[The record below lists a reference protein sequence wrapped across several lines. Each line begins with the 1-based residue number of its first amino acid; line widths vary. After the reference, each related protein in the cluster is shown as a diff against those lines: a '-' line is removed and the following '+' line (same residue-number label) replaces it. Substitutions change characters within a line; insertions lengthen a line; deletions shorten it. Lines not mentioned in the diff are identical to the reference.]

1 MENLI
6 DRLRR
11 MGLLFLIGFL
21 VIIYFAL
28 GFLYF
33 QQGTKQTEL
42 EEQIA
47 KLNITVSKKLPSN
60 EKMLAEYDE
69 INDSLSP
76 MSVETALDIIVGIAS
91 ESGIDVALDGDK
103 FRIPPTTIRE
113 EKVGNGS
120 YQVLSFKSIHV
131 QGSDDS
137 VMAFIS
143 VLDSGETLKTMV
155 LKRVAIHQVEIK
167 IESEGEEEE
176 TITETVASLD
186 VDIYTKSEGVSP

>member
-47 KLNITVSKKLPSN
+47 KLNITVSKPLPSA
-60 EKMLAEYDE
+60 EEMLAEYDE
-69 INDSLSP
+69 INDYLSP
-76 MSVETALDIIVGIAS
+76 MSMEAALDTIVGIAS
-91 ESGIDVALDGDK
+91 ESGIDVDLDGDK
-103 FRIPPTTIRE
+103 FRIPKAAIRE
-113 EKVGNGS
+113 EKVGKGN
-120 YQVLSFKSIHV
+120 YQVLSFRSIHV

-143 VLDSGETLKTMV
+143 VLDSGEALKTMV
-155 LKRVAIHQVEIK
+155 LKRVDIHQIEIP
-167 IESEGEEEE
+167 SEDEEEE
-176 TITETVASLD
+176 TKTETVATLD
-186 VDIYTKSEGVSP
+186 VDIYTKSEGGSP